1 MTTLDDYTA
10 CLRHLHA
17 SAARLSRR
25 FYARDAW
32 ELVSQLSIAMPFLQ
46 DPPGPREICEGLYA
60 AAVDLANVIGTAL
73 TRPTEEN
80 RADAVQ
86 ESDRFIALLD
96 SIGAAL
102 GLAPPAPEVPPGAT
116 PAGA

>member
-10 CLRHLHA
+10 CLRQLHA
-17 SAARLSRR
+17 SAGRLSRR
-25 FYARDAW
+25 FQALDAW
-32 ELVSQLSIAMPFLQ
+32 ELVSQLSISMPFLK
-46 DPPGPREICEGLYA
+46 DPPGPREVCESLYA

-80 RADAVQ
+80 RSDAVE
-86 ESDRFIALLD
+86 ESHRFIALLE

-102 GLAPPAPEVPPGAT
+102 GVAPPEALAPGT
-116 PAGA
+116 